1 RRAHVIEPAWV
12 CVNDGAG
19 ALEPGG
25 VGGNAQVGF
34 DPASQTVFADQRA
47 CECVVCGYGRLTG
60 LVGLALAGLQ
70 LGQIGAD
77 ARCQLGCRL
86 ISERE
91 TQYLLRGCALMTDEP
106 HDARRHDRGLTP
118 ARPRNDCLGLT
129 PVSGDRFKLRIG
141 EIDADDLPQLIALA
155 DGTPG
160 AHEWPPMIQA
170 PSGWA
175 GQAARNSQVRH
186 RSGDGVAGKSSRRM
200 WPAAADTCC
209 HAGESSSR
217 AACFCTFGSSGALAP
232 HGIRNCTKEAPPLV
246 APGATSPV
254 PP

>member
-1 RRAHVIEPAWV
+1 
-12 CVNDGAG
+12 
-19 ALEPGG
+19 
-25 VGGNAQVGF
+25 
-34 DPASQTVFADQRA
+34 
-47 CECVVCGYGRLTG
+47 YGRLTG

-91 TQYLLRGCALMTDEP
+91 TQYLLRGYALMTDEP
-106 HDARRHDRGLTP
+106 HDARRHDRGLTR
-118 ARPRNDCLGLT
+118 ARPRHVRLGST
-129 PVSGDRFKLRIG
+129 PVSGDRFKLRIS
-141 EIDADDLPQLIALA
+141 ESDADDLPQLIALA

-254 PP
+254 PPYCTATWYTPSWGCSATCSLPGAVFVVFRSITTTRPSASSSTRSMEPRSVTGVV